1 MSHLRQTL
9 LAIALSTAVVGAW
22 AQTDAEHKQHQ
33 AAALAAEQASAAP
46 ASSATTPEGAEKM
59 AAMDSKMK
67 AMHEMHQKMMSA
79 KDPAEKKAL
88 MAEQMKTM
96 HESMKMM
103 GMMGGN
109 GMVGMQSPKSMPA
122 SMNERQDM
130 MDKRPGND
138 ESLMQIMMD
147 QMPPRAAR

>member
-67 AMHEMHQKMMSA
+67 AMHEMHQKMMAA

-88 MAEQMKTM
+88 MAEHMKTM
-96 HESMKMM
+96 QEGMKMM
-103 GMMGGN
+103 RHDGRQWHGGHA
-109 GMVGMQSPKSMPA
+109 KSKVDA
-122 SMNERQDM
+122 SQHERTSGHD
-130 MDKRPGND
+130 G
-138 ESLMQIMMD
+138 
-147 QMPPRAAR
+147 